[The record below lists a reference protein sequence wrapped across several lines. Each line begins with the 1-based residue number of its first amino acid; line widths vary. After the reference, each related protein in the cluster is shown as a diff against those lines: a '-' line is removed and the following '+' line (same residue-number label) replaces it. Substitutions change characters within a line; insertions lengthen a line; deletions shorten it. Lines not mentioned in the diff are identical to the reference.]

1 MSLRIGIVVAYGVAG
16 GVLMYAHA
24 HEHVDDGL
32 VLALMGMG
40 VVTGAIVGRG
50 WSFLALLGPLI
61 SLGYLQAIGFRELN
75 HDGIDP
81 LLSAPGI
88 ARFFWVALPLLI
100 GISIHIGW
108 RHWEDSQRT
117 TQT

>member
-1 MSLRIGIVVAYGVAG
+1 MSLRIGIVVAYGIAG
-16 GVLMYAHA
+16 GILTYAHA

-32 VLALMGMG
+32 VLALMGTG
-40 VVTGAIVGRG
+40 VIVGAIVGRW
-50 WSFLALLGPLI
+50 WSFLALLGPLF

-88 ARFFWVALPLLI
+88 ARLFWLALPLLI
-100 GISIHIGW
+100 GISIHTGW
-108 RHWEDSQRT
+108 RHWEDSRRT
-117 TQT
+117 AES